1 MVVIFDG
8 TYPYV
13 VVRVVVVLGGI
24 YSYPRWY
31 LLGDSY
37 PGGIYPRVVVLQGS
51 CLADYYPNSSYPGV
65 VV

>member
-1 MVVIFDG
+1 MVVIFGG

-13 VVRVVVVLGGI
+13 V
-24 YSYPRWY
+24 
-31 LLGDSY
+31 GDSY

-51 CLADYYPNSSYPGV
+51 CLADYYPKSSYPGV